1 MNQQLSQARAQSILN
16 ELRGRRIPTS
26 SYTAVGYGETQ
37 PIADNDTEEG
47 REANRRIEFRLIRPE
62 PVEASETGLEAL
74 EVEVG
79 AEADAPET
87 DQTESTAPDTD
98 AEDQ

>member
-47 REANRRIEFRLIRPE
+47 REENRRIEFRLIRPE
-62 PVEASETGLEAL
+62 PVASTETGLEAL
-74 EVEVG
+74 EVEAATS
-79 AEADAPET
+79 AE
-87 DQTESTAPDTD
+87 DQTDTTAPDAD
-98 AEDQ
+98 AGDQ